1 MNKNLILFLLS
12 WLAAITAPAQRT
24 DNPWQ
29 VDIAGGI
36 QSFYAPVRHAE
47 FSRPE
52 LLMQAGLGKPL
63 GPKQQFLLTLQF
75 TYGRHNYQGD
85 AVGLQLTGS
94 WTPVIGKRI
103 ELNLGTGM
111 GYRAGLYAN
120 RSIHYDNGE
129 WHPGAKAKMMWQL
142 PVLFGIGYR
151 SVNLGQYEIR
161 PYLATQLQV
170 LLGYSPDLSPLPISA
185 ALIGLRIQNH

>member
-1 MNKNLILFLLS
+1 MNKNLILFLIIC
-12 WLAAITAPAQRT
+12 LAGTTVRAQRT

-63 GPKQQFLLTLQF
+63 GPRQQFLVTLQF
-75 TYGRHNYQGD
+75 TYGRNNYQGD
-85 AVGLQLTGS
+85 AVGLQLTGA
-94 WTPVIGKRI
+94 WTPVIAKKI
-103 ELNLGTGM
+103 ELNLGTGI

-120 RSIHYDNGE
+120 KSMHYENGQ
-129 WHPGAKAKMMWQL
+129 WRAGAKAKMMWQIPL
-142 PVLFGIGYR
+142 QFGIGYR
-151 SVNLGQYEIR
+151 SINIRQYEIR
-161 PYLATQLQV
+161 PYLSSQLQV